1 MDQSFKRLP
10 LNMAMRPFMSMA
22 LITPMGFFSLMAQA
36 AEETTLATITVKATA
51 ETATTP
57 VTGYMAKR
65 TTAGT
70 KTDTPLN
77 EVPQSISIITR
88 DQIKDQGIQ
97 SIAEALRY
105 SAGVTADTYGVDN
118 RGEYFTIRGASES
131 SVILDGLRQ
140 PLVGWWGS
148 LKDEP
153 YSLERVEVIRG
164 PAAVTY
170 GQNAPGGLV
179 NLVTKKPQATAQ
191 RDINLQYGNYDFK
204 QAAFDFTGPIDQDGK
219 VLYRVIGLKKDS
231 GTQVQYADNQRD
243 FLHAALTYLPVDGTS
258 LTVYGQYQQD
268 ESQNTNAFLPWEGTL
283 KPAKNGLPQISSK
296 LFVGEP
302 AWDTYGGE
310 RKRFGYAIEQQL
322 SDNWQVRHNLR
333 YDDVQGSYKYAY
345 LDCCNWSGQIIP
357 EADQGKKL
365 YRFFDMGKPTS
376 NTVNTDIQ
384 LEGKLNVDQVEHTL
398 FVGADFARARSTN
411 PTAETLASKGG
422 VAVPF
427 DVYNPVYGQVDEV
440 FLEDFASP
448 DAYTPTI
455 DQQYGFSFQ
464 DQVKFFDRV
473 VLMAGARY
481 DQVTSKKKN
490 NAAAAYDESAW
501 SKRFGLVYL
510 GDYGLSPFVS
520 YSESFKAQSAID
532 INRNTLKP
540 TSGQQYEL
548 GLKWLPNNDL
558 SVLTSVYHIIEKDRA
573 VTNSATPESYDSIAL
588 GEMTSKGAEFEIKG
602 KLPVLGTE
610 VIASYSYAD
619 VADTSPESNKIQ
631 YESIPKHL
639 ASLWAKQSFS
649 VAGIEGF
656 SAGAGVRYLG
666 RNWGNAG
673 DKAVVSVP
681 DVTLVDAMLG
691 FDQSSWS
698 FILSAKNLTDKDY
711 MATCLGRGDCW
722 FGARRSVIGSLSYKW

>member
-1 MDQSFKRLP
+1 MHRPFTLSP
-10 LNMAMRPFMSMA
+10 LTLAMRPLLSVA
-22 LITPMGFFSLMAQA
+22 LITPLSLISAFSYA
-36 AEETTLATITVKATA
+36 AEETTLPTITVTANA

-57 VTGYMAKR
+57 VKGYVAKR

-77 EVPQSISIITR
+77 EVPQSISIVTK

-105 SAGVTADTYGVDN
+105 SAGVTADPYGVDN
-118 RGEYFTIRGASES
+118 RGEYFTIRGASEA
-131 SVILDGLRQ
+131 SVVLDGLRQ

-170 GQNAPGGLV
+170 GQNPPGGLV
-179 NLVTKKPQATAQ
+179 NLVTKKPQATAA
-191 RDINLQYGNYDFK
+191 REVNVQYGNYNFK
-204 QAAFDFTGPIDQDGK
+204 QAAFDFTGPIDQEQK
-219 VLYRVIGLKKDS
+219 VLYRLVGLKKDS
-231 GTQVQYADNQRD
+231 GTQVQYANNKRD
-243 FLHAALTYLPVDGTS
+243 FLHAGLTYLPADGTS
-258 LTVYGQYQQD
+258 LTVYGQYQHD
-268 ESQNTNAFLPWEGTL
+268 ESQNTNAFLPWAGTL
-283 KPAKNGLPQISSK
+283 KPAKAGLPQVSSK

-302 AWDTYGGE
+302 EWDSYGGD

-322 SDNWQVRHNLR
+322 SDHWQVRHNLR
-333 YDDVQGSYKYAY
+333 YDDVQGDYRYAY
-345 LDCCNWSGQIIP
+345 LDCCGWSDQIIP
-357 EADQGKKL
+357 EADQGKKF

-384 LEGKLNVDQVEHTL
+384 LEGKLNFDNIEHTL
-398 FVGADFARARSTN
+398 FAGADFARARSTN
-411 PTAETLASKGG
+411 PTAGTLASKNG
-422 VAVPF
+422 VPVPF

-455 DQQYGFSFQ
+455 DQQFGLAFQ

-473 VLMAGARY
+473 VLLAGVRY
-481 DQVTSKKKN
+481 DQVKSKKKN
-490 NAAAAYDESAW
+490 SAASEYDESAW

-532 INRNTLKP
+532 LNRNTLKP
-540 TSGQQYEL
+540 TSGEQYEL
-548 GLKWLPNNDL
+548 GLKWLPTNDF
-558 SVLTSVYHIIEKDRA
+558 SVLASLYHITEKDRA
-573 VTNSATPESYDSIAL
+573 VSNSATPETYDSIAL
-588 GEMTSKGAEFEIKG
+588 GEMTSKGAEIEVKG
-602 KLPVLGTE
+602 KLPVLGTD

-619 VADTSPESNKIQ
+619 VADTSPNANEIQ
-631 YESIPKHL
+631 FESIPKHL
-639 ASLWAKQSFS
+639 ASLWAKQNFNL
-649 VAGIEGF
+649 AGVEGF

-666 RNWGNAG
+666 KNWGNSG

-681 DVTLVDAMLG
+681 DVTLIDAMLG
-691 FDQSSWS
+691 FEQPSWS

-722 FGARRSVIGSLSYKW
+722 FGARRTVIGSATYKW